1 VALSSVNKELYRLTV
16 AALVTVNSCIK
27 SSVVITM
34 LSVVLVFAVRIV
46 NLEPGA
52 QAPVVILQGRSLLP
66 FCHIDLEESD
76 YLTSGRR
83 NPNLSLPQSGIDP
96 STHVLE
102 FRATGVGMF
111 VERHFPV
118 VNPTDVDYSFKW
130 INRDEVVDQSKK
142 PPFRCC
148 VPSGSI
154 ISGQQCT
161 VSSVVRY

>member
-1 VALSSVNKELYRLTV
+1 
-16 AALVTVNSCIK
+16 
-27 SSVVITM
+27 M
-34 LSVVLVFAVRIV
+34 LVFAVRIV